1 MREILTHGSV
11 RGSNAHP
18 RNTHPKAQ
26 KQKCGHR
33 AKVESKDCGL
43 VLYSTTDRQHIPLK
57 RLLDSSFHQ
66 ASKYLRVPGRVNFY
80 KVRMCWMFHRNLLT
94 GSCIGS
100 CID

>member
-43 VLYSTTDRQHIPLK
+43 VLYSTTDRTGIQLVISVLNMRSDCYHLSRFP
-57 RLLDSSFHQ
+57 
-66 ASKYLRVPGRVNFY
+66 AY
-80 KVRMCWMFHRNLLT
+80 NLQFLFLHPRT
-94 GSCIGS
+94 
-100 CID
+100 

>member
-1 MREILTHGSV
+1 VREILTHGSV

-43 VLYSTTDRQHIPLK
+43 VLYSTTDRTGDTYILIY
-57 RLLDSSFHQ
+57 
-66 ASKYLRVPGRVNFY
+66 SKDEQVVS
-80 KVRMCWMFHRNLLT
+80 KVSVDGQL
-94 GSCIGS
+94 
-100 CID
+100 

>member
-43 VLYSTTDRQHIPLK
+43 VLYSTTDRQHVPLK
-57 RLLDSSFHQ
+57 RLHESVLSNIRITTIFTYHLC
-66 ASKYLRVPGRVNFY
+66 AE
-80 KVRMCWMFHRNLLT
+80 
-94 GSCIGS
+94 IE
-100 CID
+100 